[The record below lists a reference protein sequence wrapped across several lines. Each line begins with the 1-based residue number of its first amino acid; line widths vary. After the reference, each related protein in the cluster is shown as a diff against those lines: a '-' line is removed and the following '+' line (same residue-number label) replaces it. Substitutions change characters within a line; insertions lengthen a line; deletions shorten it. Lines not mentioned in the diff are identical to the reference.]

1 MDPIVKLLEQVQ
13 ADQLL
18 VPSMFEID
26 IDEALDNRDADP
38 FDADWGEA
46 HAQIADSVI
55 DARDRPGLVELRE
68 AVYLRCYQ
76 LTQNADLC
84 GYVAD
89 DFGLIGTYLLL
100 DEQNDWV
107 NALWLQY
114 RDGHFPCG
122 NLQPHEG
129 SLKSLIE

>member
-1 MDPIVKLLEQVQ
+1 MDPIVKLIEQIQ
-13 ADQLL
+13 AHQLL

-26 IDEALDNRDADP
+26 IDETLDNRDADP
-38 FDADWGEA
+38 FDSDWGKA
-46 HAQIADSVI
+46 HAQVTDSVV
-55 DARDRPGLVELRE
+55 DARDRPALVELRE
-68 AVYLRCYQ
+68 AAYLRCYE
-76 LTQNADLC
+76 LTQNPDLS
-84 GYVAD
+84 GYVSD

-114 RDGHFPCG
+114 RDGYFPCG
-122 NLQPHEG
+122 SLKPHEG